1 LASTALGIDF
11 LLLLLKM
18 ITPSHEDKGV
28 LTSRRRA
35 LLDVISGLGGEGTSA
50 ALVLDPVGEISRER
64 AAKAR
69 ASKDQT
75 QSQPSSTSESDN
87 ISQGEALR
95 SDRELSSEFMSV
107 HVGIVADQLQ
117 ERKRKLHTI
126 QEAKGPSTWPWQ
138 WSILGLRKDFL
149 GRKLKL
155 KDVCTELCRRWQQC
169 GHRVLQIFFPRQSQ
183 NCRPNPSSRSPSLVL
198 KLLATLLFNKTGSG
212 SQ

>member
-107 HVGIVADQLQ
+107 DVGIVADQLQ
-117 ERKRKLHTI
+117 ERKSKLHTI
-126 QEAKGPSTWPWQ
+126 QEGERAKHMAMAMVDPRTSERFSRAETQ
-138 WSILGLRKDFL
+138 A
-149 GRKLKL
+149 
-155 KDVCTELCRRWQQC
+155 ERRMY
-169 GHRVLQIFFPRQSQ
+169 RALSALAAMRSQ
-183 NCRPNPSSRSPSLVL
+183 SPSDLL
-198 KLLATLLFNKTGSG
+198 PPAKPKLQAEPEQPQSESDT
-212 SQ
+212 